1 MYPCPTPKLSLTL
14 CFIPISIFMSKAAAT
29 RLTILEKA
37 FELIYT
43 KGYQTTSI
51 DDIIAT
57 TKVTKGA
64 FYYHFK
70 NKDEMGLAI
79 IEEIL
84 KPTMQHAFIQPLQAA
99 KNPIKEIY
107 EMTKS
112 LLFENPFLTLEH
124 GCPVGNLTQEMTP
137 WNKAFADAL
146 SELINDW
153 QLTIETTINFAKR
166 NGAVRKDV
174 NAKQVAYFIISGY
187 WGIRNFGK
195 LYNNTDCYTA
205 YLKELKSYLNKLA

>member
-1 MYPCPTPKLSLTL
+1 
-14 CFIPISIFMSKAAAT
+14 MSKAANT
-29 RLTILEKA
+29 RLTILQKA

-51 DDIIAT
+51 DEIIAT

-70 NKDEMGLAI
+70 TKDEMGVAI

-84 KPTMQHAFIQPLQAA
+84 KPTMMERFVKPTEKSQ
-99 KNPIKEIY
+99 NPIEDFYNMISY
-107 EMTKS
+107 
-112 LLFENPFLTLEH
+112 LLLEDSFLQLEY

-137 WNKAFADAL
+137 WNTKFSDAL
-146 SELINDW
+146 ADLVNLWKEKIIKAVEKGKEEGLI
-153 QLTIETTINFAKR
+153 
-166 NGAVRKDV
+166 RKDV
-174 NAKQVAYFIISGY
+174 VGEQVAFFILSGY

-195 LYNNTDCYTA
+195 LQNDKSVYDV
-205 YLKELKSYLNKLA
+205 YLQEFKKYLNGLK